1 MCVEIPR
8 TVPGAAW
15 TVRKEEQMLT
25 IERFIHD
32 ESGQDLVEYALLA
45 AFIAIVTIVSLRALG
60 TKVAGFFS
68 TLATAF

>member
-1 MCVEIPR
+1 
-8 TVPGAAW
+8 
-15 TVRKEEQMLT
+15 MLT

-45 AFIAIVTIVSLRALG
+45 AFIAIVTIVSLRAMG
-60 TKVAGFFS
+60 TKVAGFFG